1 MTRSAA
7 VHRFAPTAAFRL
19 RTVLLGLLAVAAAVL
34 LSFRGIYEA
43 DLWWHLAQGR
53 EAAAGRLVRT
63 NVFSFIY
70 PNYPQTYSSW
80 LYDLAGYLAWQAADG
95 IGIQAFHG
103 ALLAVMF
110 VLLYFACRQR
120 APVPAALAILA
131 IGFFVVEPRAIPRPH
146 VASFAGLA
154 ACTLLVE
161 RARRLGAAAPLGWAI
176 PIVALWSNLHAE
188 CVFGVLL
195 IGLFGAAE
203 FAYPAALPRREALK
217 AIAFSAACLLATVVN
232 PYGWGLERYLYENWS
247 VPQVLNITEL
257 QAPSLPTY
265 RAFFVYAAIAALSI
279 MMPWKAATLSELATA
294 AIFGALGARFLR
306 FTPLLFV
313 VTAPVVAERVGRLIA
328 RGIDGRAV
336 VATAIAAGL
345 VISRVPIA
353 ALAALQ
359 AGHRAVAPPE
369 YLSPGM
375 PAFARA
381 AGLRGPVFNSM
392 NLGGYLA
399 WELYPDT
406 RIFQDGRLQAVPQE
420 HIRAILAA
428 SRNLADWDALVAGV
442 DWAVLSLPRPN
453 ELSGAGRFRRQQW
466 PIVYWDE
473 AFDVRVRRGGRF
485 DALVQSHEYRVLLP
499 ESDPVA
505 LAALLD
511 GPQRERVRAEAR
523 RNMAENPDGIT
534 GPAVECL
541 AGAADACAQVERL
554 ADRPMFRDIVTRVR
568 DRRAPVQ

>member
-1 MTRSAA
+1 MRLTPRTR
-7 VHRFAPTAAFRL
+7 VRFRTA
-19 RTVLLGLLAVAAAVL
+19 LLCSLAVAAAVL

-53 EAAAGRLVRT
+53 ETASGRLVRT

-70 PNYPQTYSSW
+70 PDYPQAYTSW
-80 LYDLAGYLAWQAADG
+80 LYDLAGYVAWTTGEG
-95 IGIQAFHG
+95 IGIQVLHA
-103 ALLAVMF
+103 ALLALMF
-110 VLLYFACRQR
+110 VLLYYACRQR
-120 APVPAALAILA
+120 APVAAALAILV

-176 PIVALWSNLHAE
+176 PVVALWSNLHAE
-188 CVFGVLL
+188 SVFGVLL
-195 IGLFGAAE
+195 VGMFGAAE
-203 FAYPAALPRREALK
+203 FAHPAALPRREALK
-217 AIAFSAACLLATVVN
+217 AIAISAGCLLATVVN

-247 VPQVLNITEL
+247 VPQILNIAEL

-265 RAFFVYAAIAALSI
+265 RAFFVYVALAAVSI
-279 MMPWKAATLSELATA
+279 LMPWRAASLSELATA

-306 FTPLLFV
+306 FTPLLFL
-313 VTAPVVAERVGRLIA
+313 VTAPIVTDRVGRLIA
-328 RGIDGRAV
+328 RGIDGRAA

-359 AGHRAVAPPE
+359 AGNRAVAPRE

-381 AGLRGPVFNSM
+381 TGLRGPVFNSL

-406 RIFQDGRLQAVPQE
+406 RTFQDSRLQAFPRE
-420 HIRAILAA
+420 HFRAILAA
-428 SRNLADWDALVAGV
+428 SRSQADWDALLAGV

-453 ELSGAGRFRRQQW
+453 ELSGAGRFPRLQW
-466 PIVYWDE
+466 ATVYWDE
-473 AFDVRVRRGGRF
+473 AVDVRLRRGGRF
-485 DALVQSHEYRVLLP
+485 DALVPSYEYLILLP
-499 ESDPVA
+499 ESDPFV

-511 GPQRERVRAEAR
+511 GPERERLRAEAR
-523 RNMAENPDGIT
+523 RNMTDNPDGFAAA
-534 GPAVECL
+534 AVECL
-541 AGAADACAQVERL
+541 AGAADACARVERF
-554 ADRPMFRDIVTRVR
+554 AERPMYRESVMRVR
-568 DRRAPVQ
+568 QMRGGR